1 MNHLY
6 IFPPAG
12 YNVPKKF
19 DSFEVN
25 FMKSE
30 KRAVTMSDVAQEAGV
45 ALGTVSK
52 VINGL
57 PVGESYRRKVE
68 AAVEKLDYRVNPNA
82 KALKSN
88 RTNTIGLILPNTIIP
103 FFALLTHYVN
113 MALERR
119 GYKMMLCFSEYDRD
133 REQELISMVVQN
145 RVDGIIALT
154 YNPRLEIPE
163 NVPFVTIDRFLS
175 VSVPCVSS
183 DNFGGGQLAAKKL
196 AELGCRRVA
205 CLQVGSVLTTE
216 PNKRKDGFISG
227 CMAAGLPFEIC
238 NPPDFSDEK
247 PFEIFLHQQLVETDT
262 PLDGL
267 FCATDLVAYQSMRII
282 RSLGLR
288 VPEDIQIIG
297 FDGLRVLGDQEPVCS
312 SIAQPIPDLAET
324 AVSLVLSNDFTG
336 LPPLLCLPVSY
347 QPGGTTRDSVK

>member
-1 MNHLY
+1 
-6 IFPPAG
+6 
-12 YNVPKKF
+12 
-19 DSFEVN
+19 
-25 FMKSE
+25 MKDE
-30 KRAVTMSDVAQEAGV
+30 KRAVTMSDVAREAGV

-68 AAVEKLDYRVNPNA
+68 AAVEKLDYRVNPSA

-88 RTNTIGLILPNTIIP
+88 HTSTIALILPNTIIP
-103 FFALLTHYVN
+103 FFALLTQYVN

-154 YNPRLEIPE
+154 YNPRLEIPKG
-163 NVPFVTIDRFLS
+163 VPFVTIDRFLG
-175 VSVPCVSS
+175 VSVPCVAS
-183 DNFGGGQLAAKKL
+183 DNFGGGQLAARKL

-216 PNKRKDGFISG
+216 PNKRKDGFVSG

-238 NPPDFSDEK
+238 NPPDGASTT
-247 PFEIFLHQQLVETDT
+247 PLEIFLHRPLLETDH

-267 FCATDLVAYQSMRII
+267 FCSADLVAHQAIGII
-282 RSLGLR
+282 RSMGLR
-288 VPEDIQIIG
+288 VPEDVQVIG
-297 FDGLRVLGDQEPVCS
+297 FDGLRILGDQEPVCS
-312 SIAQPIPDLAET
+312 SIVQPISDLAET
-324 AVSLVLSNDFTG
+324 AVSIVLSNDFTG
-336 LPPLLCLPVSY
+336 CTPLICLPVSY
-347 QPGGTTRDSVK
+347 RPGGTTKDPA